1 MNVSFIPKKISDKF
15 VIVYSFILHKSGG
28 VSIVESGG
36 TSPHKKGLSD
46 DVRKKSARQASNQP
60 GKPGSITHWNDNGF
74 PSLTKGIY
82 GKADFDV

>member
-36 TSPHKKGLSD
+36 TSPTKKACRTILGEE
-46 DVRKKSARQASNQP
+46 ARQASNQP
-60 GKPGSITHWNDNGF
+60 GKPGSIA
-74 PSLTKGIY
+74 PME
-82 GKADFDV
+82 